1 MPKPDNE
8 EVDPIVLAALIEDGH
23 EDDTD
28 EEAKKAALDK
38 AAKEAEGEED
48 EDDADDKGTV
58 ATASKKSDD
67 AEDDDDPEKGKKPA
81 QTPAADDPDN
91 KGDDEDLTD
100 AEKADQEK
108 QSRKERR
115 EQRRQQFM
123 ESLKEKPKAKNPA
136 IDLIAGDPN
145 YKPLAIEDGKEY
157 KTEDLRTD
165 REKVAANA
173 MATGARYVEQ
183 LKEQE
188 NFWDKVE
195 MQHKIV
201 QYDPDLQYLNE
212 TNEQEFDQK
221 KADVVIG
228 LYHQLIGYKEHPLFD
243 PQTRQPLID
252 PETKQQ
258 AVRVTVNRTD
268 LSWLDFAK
276 GYTENV
282 MEWAEDEAGETTER
296 IAAQRATQGIRPG
309 GGRSG
314 KRGKPVLKEGTFRN
328 MSDEDFDKYDEETD
342 EELAAAFGG

>member
-8 EVDPIVLAALIEDGH
+8 EVDPIVLAALMDDGH
-23 EDDTD
+23 EDEDD
-28 EEAKKAALDK
+28 EKAKKAVID
-38 AAKEAEGEED
+38 AAADGDED
-48 EDDADDKGTV
+48 EDDADDKGTGEG
-58 ATASKKSDD
+58 TPSGKSDD
-67 AEDDDDPEKGKKPA
+67 EQDEDAEDPDKGKTPTDKKPD
-81 QTPAADDPDN
+81 ADASDKDE
-91 KGDDEDLTD
+91 DEDLTP

-108 QSRKERR
+108 QSRKDRR
-115 EQRRQQFM
+115 EQRRQAFM
-123 ESLKEKPKAKNPA
+123 DSLVEKPKAKNPA
-136 IDLIAGDPN
+136 IDLIAGDPD
-145 YKPLAIEDGKEY
+145 YKPLELKDGEEY
-157 KTEDLRTD
+157 KTEDLKSD

-173 MATGARYVEQ
+173 MATGARYAEQ

-195 MQHKIV
+195 MQHKIL

-212 TNEQEFDQK
+212 ANEQEFNQK

-243 PQTRQPLID
+243 PQSRQPLID
-252 PETKQQ
+252 PQTNKQ

-276 GYTENV
+276 GYTDNV

-296 IAAQRATQGIRPG
+296 IASQRATQGIRPG
-309 GGRSG
+309 GGRAS
-314 KRGKPVLKEGTFRN
+314 KRGKPALKEGTFRN